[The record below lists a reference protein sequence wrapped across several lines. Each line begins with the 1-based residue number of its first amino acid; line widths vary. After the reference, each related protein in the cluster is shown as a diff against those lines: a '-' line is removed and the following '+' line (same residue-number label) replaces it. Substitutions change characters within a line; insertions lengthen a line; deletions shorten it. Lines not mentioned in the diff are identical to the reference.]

1 MIALVPGERDGHQAA
16 RSLFIGHELGRF
28 GCSVPPNRHLD
39 SVIVARPA
47 MLRSLHDFLGPPAR
61 ADALG
66 TLCCSRQPERTFQP

>member
-28 GCSVPPNRHLD
+28 GGSVCHRIRHLH

-47 MLRSLHDFLGPPAR
+47 MLRSLHDFFGPSAR
-61 ADALG
+61 AAAFGDAV
-66 TLCCSRQPERTFQP
+66 LC